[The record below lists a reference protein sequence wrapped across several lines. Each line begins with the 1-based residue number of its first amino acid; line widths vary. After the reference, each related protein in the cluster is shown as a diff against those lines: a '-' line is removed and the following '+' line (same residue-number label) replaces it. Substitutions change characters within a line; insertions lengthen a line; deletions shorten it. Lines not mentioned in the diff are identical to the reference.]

1 MINLEQQELFEIEVL
16 LWLKNKGFLKNL
28 IFGGG
33 TMMRLCHNLNRYSID
48 LDFWLYNVQEIEKFY
63 NDIKNSL
70 MQEYKVTDTQNKY
83 HTLLFEIKKAP
94 YLRKLKIEI
103 RKKTEK
109 SDFQEKIAYS
119 KQGNMQVL
127 VKGFTLEQMMQNK
140 TKALLDRKEIR
151 DAFDIEFLV
160 RSGIELPADIEKIKK
175 MEKIVRNFKKRDY
188 YVTLGSLLESKT
200 RDYYKQNGF
209 SYLVQM
215 FNQKL
220 SYK

>member
-16 LWLKNKGFLKNL
+16 LWLKNKGFLKKL

-63 NDIKNSL
+63 GDIKNSL
-70 MQEYKVTDTQNKY
+70 MQEYKVTDNQNKY

-160 RSGIELPADIEKIKK
+160 RSGIELSADIEKIKK
-175 MEKIVRNFKKRDY
+175 MEKIIKNYKKRDY

-209 SYLVQM
+209 SYLMQM

>member
-16 LWLKNKGFLKNL
+16 LWLKNKGFLKNF

-48 LDFWLYNVQEIEKFY
+48 LDFWLYYVQEIEKFY
-63 NDIKNSL
+63 HDIKNSL

-94 YLRKLKIEI
+94 YPRKLKIEI

-109 SDFQEKIAYS
+109 ADFQEKIAYS
-119 KQGNMQVL
+119 KQGNIQVL

-175 MEKIVRNFKKRDY
+175 MLKIIKNYKKRDY

-209 SYLVQM
+209 SYLMQIL
-215 FNQKL
+215 NQKL

>member
-1 MINLEQQELFEIEVL
+1 MIDLGQQELFEIEVL

-33 TMMRLCHNLNRYSID
+33 TMMRLCHNLDRYSID
-48 LDFWLYNVQEIEKFY
+48 LDFWLYHVQEIDKFY
-63 NDIKNSL
+63 NNIKNSL
-70 MQEYKVTDTQNKY
+70 IQEYTITDTKNKY
-83 HTLLFEIKKAP
+83 HTLLFEIKKAFYP
-94 YLRKLKIEI
+94 RKLKIEI
-103 RKKTEK
+103 REEMEK
-109 SDFQEKIAYS
+109 ADFQEKIAYS

-160 RSGIELPADIEKIKK
+160 RSGIELPADMEKIEK

-188 YVTLGSLLESKT
+188 YVTLSSVLESKT

-209 SYLVQM
+209 FYLIQM
-215 FNQKL
+215 LNQKL
-220 SYK
+220 SYE